1 MSKDAT
7 DKKTF
12 ERLYREHIRVAFDW
26 KAFFDA
32 AWTLDS
38 VQLSLPRDAAKLW
51 TPWNTPRDRAATHSL
66 GHTLSLREV
75 IEDPSLIGE
84 ERKTLF
90 KHEAELVDGVH
101 IDAPAFALSG
111 GRILILDRNHR
122 IAAVGLLQRTAL
134 LDLFVINGPDL
145 SLLPDFSALIDE

>member
-26 KAFFDA
+26 TAFFDDR
-32 AWTLDS
+32 WRIVS
-38 VQLSLPRDAAKLW
+38 VQLSLPRDAAKVW
-51 TPWNTPRDRAATHSL
+51 TPWNTPRGRAATHSL

-75 IEDPSLIGE
+75 IEDPSLIGDE
-84 ERKTLF
+84 QKTLF
-90 KHEAELVDGVH
+90 KHEAELVDGVR

-111 GRILILDRNHR
+111 GRYLILDHNHR
-122 IAAVGLLQRTAL
+122 IAAAGLLRRSAL
-134 LDLFVINGPDL
+134 LDLFVIDGPDL
-145 SLLPDFSALIDE
+145 SLIPDFAAVVGE